1 MSEQLPFQIDVG
13 RVMGV
18 NPSTGEP
25 LSVRGSG
32 GRVYTRIISCIAGVG
47 VGTEVVIVKVLRH
60 DKWIIVDQVQ
70 NSFSGKSNTNQA
82 ILAPP
87 ANLAAFSLPG
97 SVIVEWETHP
107 GDSTV
112 SYHIQSAP
120 DDSQSPDTSDI
131 SERLITRGSYYIY
144 ETAADDGFV
153 WFRVRALRWLDD
165 NNLVYSGWSGWVYGV
180 AEQEAHDL
188 LGPRHNHTVSD
199 AEPTPGLMMVG
210 NDSNDW
216 QSRDLSQDV
225 TIDGVGAVTV
235 EGLQGRP
242 MAATEPADTRVVMWS
257 GANSQ
262 WQPDQVE
269 ADQVMYTAGE
279 SVGEILDETINS
291 GVLHDITITD
301 DDDLDIS
308 WSACEIWD
316 AENDTEVDTDSG
328 SDTCA
333 DNAVNYLIWTAGATL
348 VLGVVKADP
357 ANNEIGIAEIA
368 CQEGDIWHIQ
378 KDDRI
383 HRRTYEISEALEEM
397 FPAIV
402 THGLIISED
411 TDVTNTWDVSLS
423 AGTYYLN
430 GHERHTVA
438 APVLSR
444 VVAMVRWY
452 KVAGVWTSD
461 TDAEIDSTQWID
473 GAALDSVAANR
484 YYHSYFFIVDDVIH
498 WIYPDTEY
506 VTLAQALAGGGPALP
521 PGLAH
526 FPGSVSLVLR
536 GNAAAFPV
544 AGSEQWIDV
553 RPTISSSVR
562 ASTSAHANLVIT
574 GWPTTGHIG
583 TAATLA
589 GFNGGGVAA
598 EYTEAD
604 YLLVD
609 GTRPMTGNL
618 DLDGNTIIFDDD
630 GDAYMWSPID
640 DVIDVILPGAGG
652 EFAIN
657 INGAEVLNVTDNAL
671 NILEGSNI
679 VMGDDTSIGIS
690 GAGRLIFDSSPA
702 PDEIRVVDANL
713 DLNGNKVI
721 LDSDGDAYIWSPDD
735 DHIYVVVPNVDGRF
749 GIRISGAEDFN
760 FMPNAFN
767 VQEGSAIYQSEYRY
781 HLGDTD
787 TNDRFRTHRWT
798 LTCGG
803 VTMID
808 AMEAGTDYLALLN
821 GKNFIGD
828 TANAKM
834 LVGLTINQ
842 GGASNEI
849 LTLKSSGVAHG
860 MTDITETDSYHFNVK
875 VAASGG
881 WAAVGLTGASLAI
894 LIAGNATNEVTTKST
909 TASGCIEL
917 RARKKSGA
925 GVGNMGADANL
936 VVIRNHN
943 TSRFIF
949 DAEGTGHAGVSWVV
963 FSDRRLK
970 RDIMATQYGL
980 AEVLKLQPVDYVLRD
995 QDRAMVGLLAQDV
1008 YNIVPEATRKPTT
1021 DGSYWSLD
1029 YNSIVPVLVRGEQE
1043 LHEEMAELRQR
1054 IEELENGIE

>member
-32 GRVYTRIISCIAGVG
+32 GRVYTRVISCIAGVS
-47 VGTEVVIVKVLRH
+47 VDTEVVIAKVLRH
-60 DKWIIVDQVQ
+60 DKWIIVGQVQ
-70 NSFSGKSNTNQA
+70 DSFSGKSNTNQA

-107 GDSTV
+107 GDSTI
-112 SYHIQSAP
+112 SYHVQSAP

-188 LGPRHNHTVSD
+188 LGPRHNHTISD

-216 QSRDLSQDV
+216 QSRDLSQDA

-242 MAATEPADTRVVMWS
+242 MAATEPVDTRVVMWS

-333 DNAVNYLIWTAGATL
+333 DNTVNYLIWTAGATL

-461 TDAEIDSTQWID
+461 TNAEIDSTQWID

-506 VTLAQALAGGGPALP
+506 VTLAQALAGGGPAIP

-536 GNAAAFPV
+536 GNAAAFPA

-553 RPTISSSVR
+553 RPTISSSIR

-589 GFNGGGVAA
+589 GFGGGGVAA

-640 DVIDVILPGAGG
+640 DVIDMILPGAGG

-657 INGAEVLNVTDNAL
+657 INGAEVATFTDDAF
-671 NILEGSNI
+671 NIPAGSDI
-679 VMGDDTSIGIS
+679 VMGEATSVGIGPAAERIGFY
-690 GAGRLIFDSSPA
+690 GAGYVAVMGSNL
-702 PDEIRVVDANL
+702 VVGATTT
-713 DLNGNKVI
+713 V
-721 LDSDGDAYIWSPDD
+721 DGDNVLEVVRHHAGAARVAINNDD
-735 DHIYVVVPNVDGRF
+735 GAGFTNLRFYEGAVITANNFYDNANNIYVVGSVEAGSIMTFHTANAEK
-749 GIRISGAEDFN
+749 IRITSTGITGFNTQAPAATNGGIDISSGGLGLIIGAINASIVRTDATEKWARIGGYHYTNAEEPVALLISESENGANRVHIGGRTGSMNAATSIELWTAINSTTVTGTLRVIINSVGNVGIGAAAPGSLMEWN
-760 FMPNAFN
+760 FADDDLEFVDAHAASAVGSISGVIE
-767 VQEGSAIYQSEYRY
+767 VQR
-781 HLGDTD
+781 
-787 TNDRFRTHRWT
+787 
-798 LTCGG
+798 GG
-803 VTMID
+803 VT
-808 AMEAGTDYLALLN
+808 AY
-821 GKNFIGD
+821 
-828 TANAKM
+828 
-834 LVGLTINQ
+834 
-842 GGASNEI
+842 
-849 LTLKSSGVAHG
+849 
-860 MTDITETDSYHFNVK
+860 
-875 VAASGG
+875 
-881 WAAVGLTGASLAI
+881 AVL
-894 LIAGNATNEVTTKST
+894 
-909 TASGCIEL
+909 
-917 RARKKSGA
+917 
-925 GVGNMGADANL
+925 
-936 VVIRNHN
+936 
-943 TSRFIF
+943 
-949 DAEGTGHAGVSWVV
+949 
-963 FSDRRLK
+963 
-970 RDIMATQYGL
+970 Y
-980 AEVLKLQPVDYVLRD
+980 
-995 QDRAMVGLLAQDV
+995 
-1008 YNIVPEATRKPTT
+1008 
-1021 DGSYWSLD
+1021 DGFT
-1029 YNSIVPVLVRGEQE
+1029 P
-1043 LHEEMAELRQR
+1043 
-1054 IEELENGIE
+1054 